1 MFSLFRAR
9 RAIYLRAPLITP
21 ERASRP
27 PLMAEAPAVAKR
39 APPRRRKL
47 PRAKYQLLGD
57 GLRAR
62 FRSQWLRLTALACC
76 FLVCKWVLRL
86 GFLPTLLLM
95 FTVRWFIMNPLPEK
109 KTAEKSS

>member
-1 MFSLFRAR
+1 MR
-9 RAIYLRAPLITP
+9 RR
-21 ERASRP
+21 RGVDASPGRYGIADFVIGK
-27 PLMAEAPAVAKR
+27 AEAPAVAKR

>member
-1 MFSLFRAR
+1 MLSFRAR

-62 FRSQWLRLTALACC
+62 FRSQWLRLTTLACC